1 VFPLTPFQHQAHKE
15 AEALSRTLDTA
26 DDPDARTYE
35 YNDSTLLKR
44 MVHYL
49 VAYRMLFAAV
59 VVLTAVAIGLSVW
72 TPFILRQA
80 IDVDF
85 PSGILSAIAF
95 TAGLYITLQIISWI
109 ISFGSGYLMALMG
122 QRAVYDIRQEL
133 YIHVQDM
140 AEEFHDHSS
149 SGRVISRLTNDV
161 DRMSELLGGDLI
173 NTFAQ
178 IFVVFAIGAAMFI
191 ANLRLAI
198 VSLLII
204 PVLLLTTIYFRKLL
218 REAYRRTRKTISNVT
233 SNLAESISGAKV
245 TKSFARERRSAEI
258 FSEINEADYQSNVDA
273 GKAQAA
279 FFPVIRFIGGLGTA
293 IILLFGGLF
302 FLNPALLY
310 ISDAMTPEVTLG
322 TIVMFVQFSDSF
334 FRPILTIA
342 NFYTSVQSAFAGG
355 ERVFSI
361 LDSESAIQDS
371 PDALPMPNVEG
382 HIKFDHVMFRYG
394 DGPVVLEDFNLS
406 IEPGETI
413 AIVGDTGA
421 GKTTIV
427 SLLNRFYDVVK
438 GSIQIDGID
447 IRSVTQ
453 NSLHSKIG
461 LVLQDA
467 FLFMGTV
474 KENIKYGRQ
483 DASDDMIIE
492 ALEAIGARRII
503 ENLDLGLDTEVG
515 ERGSRLSEGERQL
528 VSFARALLADPKIL
542 ILDEATSSID
552 IYTEYA
558 IQKGMRVLLSGR
570 TSIVVAH
577 RLSTIVNADRIV
589 VLENGKIVESGKH
602 GDLMRQK
609 GKYYS
614 LYELQIR
621 PRAMERVS

>member
-1 VFPLTPFQHQAHKE
+1 M
-15 AEALSRTLDTA
+15 LSSTIDTE

-35 YNDSTLLKR
+35 YSDSTLLIR
-44 MVHYL
+44 MVRYL
-49 VAYRMLFAAV
+49 LAYRKLFGIV
-59 VVLTAVAIGLSVW
+59 VILTAVGISLSVW

-85 PSGILSAIAF
+85 PSGIMSAIAF
-95 TAGLYITLQIISWI
+95 TASLYIILQIFSWV
-109 ISFGSGYLMALMG
+109 ISFGSGYLMSLMG

-133 YIHVQDM
+133 YNHVQEM
-140 AEEFHDHSS
+140 SEEFHDHAS
-149 SGRVISRLTNDV
+149 SGRIISRLTNDV
-161 DRMSELLGGDLI
+161 DRMSELLGGELI

-178 IFVVFAIGAAMFI
+178 IFVVFAIGVAMFTS
-191 ANLRLAI
+191 NLRLAL
-198 VSLLII
+198 VSLLIV
-204 PVLLLTTIYFRKLL
+204 PVLLVTTIYFRKVL

-245 TKSFARERRSAEI
+245 TKSFAREQKSAEI

-279 FFPVIRFIGGLGTA
+279 FFPVIRFIGGLGSA
-293 IILLFGGLF
+293 IILLFGSWF
-302 FLNPALLY
+302 FLNPAFLY
-310 ISDAMTPEVTLG
+310 ISDSLTPAVTLG

-334 FRPILTIA
+334 FRPILIIA

-361 LDSESAIQDS
+361 LDTESAIQDQ
-371 PDALPMPNVEG
+371 PDALPMPEIEG
-382 HIKFDHVMFRYG
+382 HIQFRDVKFRYG
-394 DGPVVLEDFNLS
+394 EGPIVLENFNLE
-406 IEPGETI
+406 INPGETV

-427 SLLNRFYDVVK
+427 SLLNRFYDVVE
-438 GSIQIDGID
+438 GTIRIDGID

-453 NSLHSKIG
+453 SSLHSRVG

-467 FLFMGTV
+467 FLFMGTI
-474 KENIKYGRQ
+474 KENIKYGKQ
-483 DASDDMIIE
+483 DASDEEIVE

-503 ENLDLGLDTEVG
+503 ENLAHGLDTEVG

-552 IYTEYA
+552 VYTEYA
-558 IQKGMRVLLSGR
+558 IQKGMRVLLAGR
-570 TSIVVAH
+570 TSIVIAH

-589 VLENGKIVESGKH
+589 VLEHGKIVESGKH
-602 GDLMRQK
+602 GDLIRKK
-609 GKYYS
+609 GKYHS

-621 PRAMERVS
+621 PRAMQRSS